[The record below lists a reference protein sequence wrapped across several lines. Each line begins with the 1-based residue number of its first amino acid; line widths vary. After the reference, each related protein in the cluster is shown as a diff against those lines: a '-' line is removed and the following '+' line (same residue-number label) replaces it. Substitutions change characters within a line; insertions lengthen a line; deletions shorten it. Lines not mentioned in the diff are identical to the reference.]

1 MNGDTPI
8 DCYAPQFTQRE
19 AADLAEVDMATVNN
33 WLQRGDFKL
42 AESEGRRRL
51 FSIGDIAALHTMHYC
66 VKMLDMRPAAAGY
79 AGDIVRNFYRTPHV
93 ATKEFTVWH
102 ILKKASL
109 YGPGDGD
116 GWTAQGIWQSRET
129 GAFYHYDPVVYGT
142 DDPFGFPHFPCLSVP
157 TSELAFRIFLHCC
170 DRLMEERGAPSGI
183 ATEGLEERPPAGAPR
198 SRKTSQ

>member
-1 MNGDTPI
+1 MDGKTPI

-19 AADLAEVDMATVNN
+19 AADLAGVDMATINN
-33 WLQRGDFKL
+33 WLLRGDFKL
-42 AESEGRRRL
+42 AESDGRRRL

-79 AGDIVRNFYRTPHV
+79 AGEIVRSFYRSPH
-93 ATKEFTVWH
+93 AADKDFTVWH
-102 ILKKASL
+102 IVKKASA

-129 GAFYHYDPVVYGT
+129 GAFYHYDPVAYGT
-142 DDPFGFPHFPCLSVP
+142 DDPFGFPHFPCLSIP

-170 DRLMEERGAPSGI
+170 DTLMEEHGAAPGTASQ
-183 ATEGLEERPPAGAPR
+183 GLDDQPLPGASQNREPR
-198 SRKTSQ
+198 K